1 MATETYVVGPG
12 TLVFGEVG
20 STSAFE
26 AQVTSA
32 IVEWSVD
39 SEDDEPVLSGDTVA
53 GDDTFTAT
61 ISGSLFQDIATTGI
75 TTWSWTHKGEVV
87 PFTFIPNTVAD
98 RQVTGEC
105 KILPLSVG
113 GDVKKKAKSDFEFA
127 CVGEPAL
134 GDVP

>member
-1 MATETYVVGPG
+1 MTETLTVGPG

-20 STSAFE
+20 SDAEFE

-39 SEDDEPVLSGDTVA
+39 SEDDEYVLSGDVVA

-61 ISGSLFQDIATTGI
+61 ISGSLFQDIKASGI
-75 TTWSWTHKGEVV
+75 NTWSWTHKGEVV
-87 PFTFIPNTVAD
+87 PFVFIPNTVVD
-98 RQVTGEC
+98 RQVSGEC
-105 KILPLSVG
+105 KIVPLSVG

-134 GDVP
+134 GDVA

>member
-1 MATETYVVGPG
+1 MTTTYVVGPG
-12 TLVFGEVG
+12 TLVIGEVG
-20 STSAFE
+20 STEAFE

-32 IVEWSVD
+32 QVEWSVD
-39 SEDDEPVLSGDTVA
+39 SEDDENVLSGDVVA
-53 GDDTFTAT
+53 GDDTFTAVL
-61 ISGSLFQDIATTGI
+61 SGSLFQDIAAGGI
-75 TTWSWTHKGEVV
+75 VAYTWTNKGEVV

-98 RQVTGEC
+98 RQITGEI
-105 KILPLSVG
+105 KIVPITVG